1 VFGTSPHLRS
11 TPASGRVPRGRGFVP
26 RLEQSVPI
34 ASAEATR
41 RPGRSGIGARDT
53 FVLKIDLSHD
63 PAPVSEL
70 ASVFSAVEMLVAG
83 AAWPY
88 ICSAEDEVTRRFRD
102 QLRDRAMHHTAADRL
117 LLWNALFASSPMSHQ
132 RRGQRPRASVDSWN
146 DASDTF
152 YADWLRREL
161 LQDPGAFE
169 MYMGYARV
177 VRLQRRSPAH
187 IRVALGGFTASVA
200 GVAVPLG
207 VPTPESVVVLAVAL
221 IQVALGLRAQWL
233 ELKRDEAVTK
243 RIIAEEALRTVI
255 VERTMTDLELS
266 DEVRELAVR
275 AAMPGL
281 TGLQGGIIRRADLI
295 EPQGQEQGQG
305 PGGLVGPD
313 GA

>member
-1 VFGTSPHLRS
+1 
-11 TPASGRVPRGRGFVP
+11 
-26 RLEQSVPI
+26 
-34 ASAEATR
+34 
-41 RPGRSGIGARDT
+41 
-53 FVLKIDLSHD
+53 
-63 PAPVSEL
+63 
-70 ASVFSAVEMLVAG
+70 
-83 AAWPY
+83 
-88 ICSAEDEVTRRFRD
+88 
-102 QLRDRAMHHTAADRL
+102 
-117 LLWNALFASSPMSHQ
+117 
-132 RRGQRPRASVDSWN
+132 
-146 DASDTF
+146 
-152 YADWLRREL
+152 
-161 LQDPGAFE
+161 
-169 MYMGYARV
+169 
-177 VRLQRRSPAH
+177 
-187 IRVALGGFTASVA
+187 
-200 GVAVPLG
+200 VAVPLG